1 MDWIIG
7 VVSGIV
13 AGIISS
19 LIIFL
24 CVYNVKPQIKIS
36 DRIAKKIEDGRSFYY
51 IKVVN
56 CSRFQCIAVSYNLTL
71 HTPYGM
77 HNYKVDDISSTKK
90 PVTMLY
96 GFLKKDANT
105 RTEYAIQIGY
115 DLSQYESLLDHPTEK
130 QERFNNN
137 VAHLTFTIMGQ
148 HRLSGSWG
156 VTSKNFYK
164 DSIVMGKFETGKST
178 KIIN

>member
-1 MDWIIG
+1 MEWIIG
-7 VVSGIV
+7 VVSGVI

-19 LIIFL
+19 LVIFF

-36 DRIAKKIEDGRSFYY
+36 DYIAKKNENGCSSYY

-56 CSRFQCIAVSYNLTL
+56 CSRFQCIAVSYELTM

-77 HNYKVDDISSTKK
+77 HNCKVDDISSTKR
-90 PVTMLY
+90 PITMLY
-96 GFLKKDANT
+96 GFLKNDKNT

-115 DLSQYESLLDHPTEK
+115 DLSKYECLLDNSTEN
-130 QERFNNN
+130 QEKFSNN

-156 VTSKNFYK
+156 VVSKNFYRN
-164 DSIVMGKFETGKST
+164 SIVMGKFETGKST
-178 KIIN
+178 KIIS